1 MNPETSSN
9 TMDGDGR
16 QAGDASATSA
26 LGVLGVGVLLL
37 GLLGSV
43 LFLAIP
49 RGGELGADEV
59 LDDLFA
65 GVTRPLPY
73 EFAAEDARLLPSGER
88 VVTFGPLSED
98 AGDGPVALTI
108 IEYPPAKGEKVLL
121 DQFRRL
127 RFESGDEMG
136 HGGGR
141 GGGRH
146 GKGKGDGKD
155 KPKPKLQEKAF
166 LVWHGFDATFARLRH
181 EHTPPEKPEK
191 DGELGDE
198 PGDESGD
205 ESGER
210 RPRPSPKKFHEVIRV
225 NLSTGGRCI
234 IAYVRFAEG
243 ATGDKDAA
251 AEIVAAFTPRS

>member
-1 MNPETSSN
+1 MNQETSN
-9 TMDGDGR
+9 DTVAGDGPP
-16 QAGDASATSA
+16 AEGASASSA
-26 LGVLGVGVLLL
+26 LGVIGVGVLLL
-37 GLLGSV
+37 GLMGAV

-49 RGGELGADEV
+49 RGGDLGADEV
-59 LDDLFA
+59 LDDIFA
-65 GVTRPLPY
+65 GVATPLPY

-88 VVTFGPLSED
+88 VVTFGPVSED

-108 IEYPPAKGEKVLL
+108 IEYPPSKGEEVLA

-146 GKGKGDGKD
+146 GKGKGKGDGED

-166 LVWHGFDATFARLRH
+166 LAWHGFDATFARLRH
-181 EHTPPEKPEK
+181 EHAPPEKPKKPEE
-191 DGELGDE
+191 D
-198 PGDESGD
+198 DESGD
-205 ESGER
+205 EPGER
-210 RPRPSPKKFHEVIRV
+210 TPRPSPKTFHEVIRV

-243 ATGDKDAA
+243 ATGDKEAA

>member
-1 MNPETSSN
+1 MNAEMSSDS
-9 TMDGDGR
+9 MDGDR
-16 QAGDASATSA
+16 QSGGEASASSA
-26 LGVLGVGVLLL
+26 LGVLGVGAMLL
-37 GLLGSV
+37 GLLGAV

-65 GVTRPLPY
+65 AVASPLPY
-73 EFAAEDARLLPSGER
+73 ELAVDDARLLPSGER
-88 VVTFGPLSED
+88 VVTFGPVPEGVGSRS
-98 AGDGPVALTI
+98 VALTI
-108 IEYPPAKGEKVLL
+108 VEYPPSKGEKVLA

-127 RFESGDEMG
+127 RFESGDEMK
-136 HGGGR
+136 H

-146 GKGKGDGKD
+146 GKSKGKRKGKE

-166 LVWHGFDATFARLRH
+166 LIWHGYDATFARLRH
-181 EHTPPEKPEK
+181 EHASPKRE
-191 DGELGDE
+191 DD
-198 PGDESGD
+198 SGD
-205 ESGER
+205 Q
-210 RPRPSPKKFHEVIRV
+210 RPRPKTFHEVIRV

-251 AEIVAAFTPRS
+251 AEIVAAFTPRP

>member
-1 MNPETSSN
+1 MNPETSN
-9 TMDGDGR
+9 DTMDGDGPR
-16 QAGDASATSA
+16 ADGAGASSA
-26 LGVLGVGVLLL
+26 LGVLGVGALLL
-37 GLLGSV
+37 GLLGAV

-65 GVTRPLPY
+65 GVTTPLPY

-88 VVTFGPLSED
+88 VVTFGPVSED
-98 AGDGPVALTI
+98 VGDGPVALTI

-155 KPKPKLQEKAF
+155 KPRPKLQEKAF

-181 EHTPPEKPEK
+181 EHSPPEKPEEPEE
-191 DGELGDE
+191 DG
-198 PGDESGD
+198 ESGD

-210 RPRPSPKKFHEVIRV
+210 RPRPSTKKFHEVIRV

-251 AEIVAAFTPRS
+251 SEIVDAFTPRS